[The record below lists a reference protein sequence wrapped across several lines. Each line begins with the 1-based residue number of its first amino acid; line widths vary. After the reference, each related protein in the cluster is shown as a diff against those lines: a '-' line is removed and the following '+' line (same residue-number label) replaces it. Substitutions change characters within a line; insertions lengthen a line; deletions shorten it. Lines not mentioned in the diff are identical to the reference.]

1 MIFPN
6 APPWYVAALHELGTR
21 ERGDNAGP
29 DVARYIAG
37 AHCGEIGEPWCAI
50 FANWALET
58 TGNKGT
64 RSPSSQSFARSPDF
78 IQLGAPVLGC
88 VVVYWRGTRHSG
100 LGHVGFYRGE
110 RGPLVWT
117 LGGNE
122 GDMVQIEPF
131 PKHGDTFGLVGYYW
145 PKSVPVPL
153 GGPVIMPAD
162 TARHITAV
170 DKVT

>member
-1 MIFPN
+1 MN
-6 APPWYVAALHELGTR
+6 APDWYIAALHELGVR
-21 ERGDNAGP
+21 ERGNNAGP

-37 AHCGEIGEPWCAI
+37 GKCGSLGDPWCAI
-50 FANWALET
+50 FTNWALET

-64 RSPSSQSFARSPDF
+64 RSPSSQSFAQSADF
-78 IQLGAPVLGC
+78 IPIGAPVLGSI
-88 VVVYWRGTRHSG
+88 VVYWRGTRHSG

-110 RGPLVWT
+110 RGELIWT

-131 PKHGDTFGLVGYYW
+131 PKKSGSFGLVGYYW
-145 PKSVPVPL
+145 PRSVPVPM

-162 TARHITAV
+162 VARHIRSA